1 MGTAIIIPKI
11 SFADSDMGKVT
22 ISTERP
28 LEGLAIYGPD
38 TVYDETNQAQ
48 YYIKYFPAGTT
59 ERGIVWSIYSG
70 SEYATINASTGVLTV
85 LNGADEDT
93 VVIKA
98 TSSENSSII
107 AYKTVTVSTHIPHT
121 IIPLSYI
128 AADGLRYVDTGI
140 DSAADLVVKADF
152 KIANITINNTTDRQ
166 FVYSDTSNVTT
177 SYSRKWN
184 IFAVNYTGA
193 SKSYTLVSF
202 YDRGLVTSSPSGS
215 TLLNKT
221 TGQQVTLTQT
231 GSTLTGA
238 FGRLYLFSG
247 RNSSQTYKKV
257 SVYGFEV
264 VKGTTQLVNL
274 SPVLYD
280 GVPCYHDSVSG
291 SYIQI
296 SGESGSIWYATEEAP
311 NTEIQYA

>member
-28 LEGLAIYGPD
+28 LEELAIYGPD
-38 TVYDETNQAQ
+38 TVHGGTDQAQ

-59 ERGIVWSIYSG
+59 ERGIVWSIDSG

-98 TSSENSSII
+98 TSSENPSIC
-107 AYKTVTVSTHIPHT
+107 AYKSVTVSSYIIHT

-140 DSAADLVVKADF
+140 DAAADLVVKADF

-166 FVYSDTSNVTT
+166 FAYSDTNNVST
-177 SYSRKWN
+177 SYSLKWN
-184 IFAVNYTGA
+184 SFAINYTGA
-193 SKSYTLVSF
+193 LKSYTLASF
-202 YDRGLVTSSPSGS
+202 YDRGLSTSSPSGS

-221 TGQQVTLTQT
+221 TGQTVSLNQTGGQVT
-231 GSTLTGA
+231 GN

-247 RNSSQTYKKV
+247 RNASHTYKKV

-264 VKGTTQLVNL
+264 VRGATQLVNL

-280 GVPCYHDSVSG
+280 GVPCYYDSVSD
-291 SYIQI
+291 SYIPI
-296 SGESGSIWYATEEAP
+296 SGESGSIWYATAEAP
-311 NTEIQYA
+311 DTEIQYA

>member
-38 TVYDETNQAQ
+38 TVYDETDHAQ
-48 YYIKYFPAGTT
+48 YYIKYFPAGTS
-59 ERGIVWSIYSG
+59 ERGVVWSIESG
-70 SEYATINASTGVLTV
+70 SEYASINANTGVLTV
-85 LNGADEDT
+85 LTGADEDT
-93 VVIKA
+93 VVVKA
-98 TSSENSSII
+98 TSTENSSIYT
-107 AYKTVTVSTHIPHT
+107 YKEITVTNYIPHT
-121 IIPLSYI
+121 IVPLSYI
-128 AADGLRYVDTGI
+128 AVDGLRYVDTGI
-140 DSAADLVVKADF
+140 DAAADLVVKADF

-166 FVYSDTSNVTT
+166 FAYSDTLNVST
-177 SYSRKWN
+177 SYSKKWDS
-184 IFAVNYTGA
+184 FTVNYTGA
-193 SKSYTLVSF
+193 LKSYSLASF

-215 TLLNKT
+215 TLFNKT
-221 TGQQVTLTQT
+221 TNQQVSLNLT
-231 GSTLTGA
+231 GSELAGA

-247 RNSSQTYKKV
+247 RNANHTYKKV
-257 SVYGFEV
+257 SVFGFEV
-264 VKGTTQLVNL
+264 DRNNIPIANL

-280 GVPCYHDSVSG
+280 GVPCYYDSVSD

-296 SGESGSIWYATEEAP
+296 SGESGSIWYATAEAP